1 MSAAIRRCIP
11 LNFDTLM
18 SFASMIGDVSLFKD
32 EVSLRVIYHAHN
44 NFGFGLE
51 GTQYEKLKQLP
62 LKPSEVIQFGVEFL
76 SIALENIAIQDINK
90 TIFQFKS
97 LQDLGI
103 DEDNEDTA
111 YWLYEETLSKYFK
124 ILCAFRLQ
132 MNSFILT
139 NDNYNVQADVFYKG
153 NEDGK
158 IMYEALIIITFVN
171 YEKLQEEAIKT
182 VVAPV
187 INAPKKDK
195 KKPKKEQTKSS
206 NNERDRKNK
215 EREAYYK
222 SIGIVYKKK

>member
-1 MSAAIRRCIP
+1 MSAAIRRFIP

-76 SIALENIAIQDINK
+76 SIALEDVANEDYNK

-97 LQDLGI
+97 SQELGI
-103 DEDNEDTA
+103 SADDEDAIELRIDTI
-111 YWLYEETLSKYFK
+111 LNYFK